1 MKRKPLPIPYLLYES
16 RTRFRT
22 RSTSEVIGE
31 TTRAKQQKR
40 ECPYQLISKSMIT
53 ETIFKKFSIVGRP
66 LQKKE

>member
-40 ECPYQLISKSMIT
+40 GCPYQLISKSMIT
-53 ETIFKKFSIVGRP
+53 ETIF
-66 LQKKE
+66 